1 MQILQN
7 EYIILHGLCCR
18 ENVFCIPTA
27 NYEKSLKLAH
37 SGSKIVYIEGNHFL
51 LILPSANLLSLKIDF
66 KKNLHV
72 ITLVR
77 FLHCAFPSP

>member
-1 MQILQN
+1 MFW
-7 EYIILHGLCCR
+7 
-18 ENVFCIPTA
+18 VPTA
-27 NYEKSLKLAH
+27 SYKEKSLTLAH

-51 LILPSANLLSLKIDF
+51 LILPPVKLLSLKISF
-66 KKNLHV
+66 KKSLHV